1 MIDIVPTFFCLI
13 VTILSCWH
21 EIKREAEFQD
31 LKTKMECII
40 AVTKRDSEELNKF
53 IEKRKREIQIYDEY
67 LYEEIADELAEIN
80 R

>member
-31 LKTKMECII
+31 LKTKMECVSQSRYSESMDTYEKEKEII
-40 AVTKRDSEELNKF
+40 
-53 IEKRKREIQIYDEY
+53 
-67 LYEEIADELAEIN
+67 EEICGVFPNARDYIEHVCE
-80 R
+80 